1 LFSKG
6 AIISEAASPLQP
18 TEVKRMF
25 DMELNQ
31 ITDNK
36 GARKLRTR
44 LGRGIGSGKGK
55 TCARGH
61 KGQKS
66 RSGVAVKGFEGGQ
79 MPIYRRLPKR
89 GFNNINR
96 VENQPVNLGHIQ
108 KFIDEKKIDAKKP
121 ITPEVLLAVGLINR
135 LSQPVKLLCKGELK
149 AKIELTVCKASA
161 SAIAAVEK
169 AGGKLTVTAAP
180 AAKEDAKAAE

>member
-1 LFSKG
+1 M
-6 AIISEAASPLQP
+6 Q
-18 TEVKRMF
+18 
-25 DMELNQ
+25 LNQ
-31 ITDNK
+31 ISDNK
-36 GARKLRTR
+36 GAHKSRTR

-89 GFNNINR
+89 GFTNINR
-96 VENQPVNLGHIQ
+96 VENQPVNLGQIQ
-108 KFIDEKKIDAKKP
+108 MFIDEKKLDAKKP
-121 ITPEVLLAVGLINR
+121 IAAQELAAVGLIR
-135 LSQPVKLLCKGELK
+135 DAKSPVKLLANGELK
-149 AKIELTVCKASA
+149 AKLDLTVCKASK

-169 AGGKLTVTAAP
+169 AGGKVTVLA
-180 AAKEDAKAAE
+180 AAKADKAEA